1 MRIKVDPARCQGHNR
16 CLDLARDLF
25 VDDDFGYVTEVGDGS
40 VPADEVRRAEL
51 AVLNCPEAAI
61 ELIAD

>member
-1 MRIKVDPARCQGHNR
+1 VRVTVDPTRCQGHNR
-16 CLDLARDLF
+16 CLDLAPDLF
-25 VDDDFGYVTEVGDGS
+25 VDDEFGYVREVGDGR
-40 VPADEVRRAEL
+40 VATDELRNAEL

>member
-1 MRIKVDPARCQGHNR
+1 VR
-16 CLDLARDLF
+16 
-25 VDDDFGYVTEVGDGS
+25 EVGNGR
-40 VPADEVRRAEL
+40 VATDELRNAEL